1 MLKQNKYSIRFKKII
16 IIHTAV
22 FLVAILAQ
30 SLPCFPQEEGHW
42 AEAPLVRVEVG
53 RMVISGVKRVVDS
66 MYRTVISAVV
76 LSYSVNMCFGCRKPG
91 LDSFL
96 GRVNL
101 HVGLER
107 TQSVSQFPR
116 AGWIF
121 FSFFFFRGQ

>member
-1 MLKQNKYSIRFKKII
+1 
-16 IIHTAV
+16 
-22 FLVAILAQ
+22 
-30 SLPCFPQEEGHW
+30 
-42 AEAPLVRVEVG
+42 
-53 RMVISGVKRVVDS
+53 MVISGVKRVVDS

-121 FSFFFFRGQ
+121 FFLEDNKFLFFC